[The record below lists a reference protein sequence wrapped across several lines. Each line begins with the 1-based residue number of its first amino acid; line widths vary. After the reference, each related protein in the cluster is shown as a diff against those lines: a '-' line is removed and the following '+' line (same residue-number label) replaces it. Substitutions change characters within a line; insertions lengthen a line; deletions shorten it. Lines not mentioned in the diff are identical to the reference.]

1 MNHNFKRRYQR
12 LERDYPNKK
21 MGEKLGLINNSDIN
35 NEIGYY
41 KEGPKIYW
49 KFYSSKLKYREAAE
63 YIKTIDIGLPFEL
76 NCIIAEFVIEKSY
89 IELIFLQFFPT
100 IYPFRRPFFEILNCE
115 FNSKNQSD
123 KENNLKKIFKMHRR
137 KLWNANIL
145 IDKDILDLYVDLDL
159 EKYL

>member
-1 MNHNFKRRYQR
+1 MNHNFEKRYQR

-21 MGEKLGLINNSDIN
+21 MGKELGLINNSDIN

-63 YIKTIDIGLPFEL
+63 YIKTIDIGLPIEL
-76 NCIIAEFVIEKSY
+76 NYIIAEFVLEKSY
-89 IELIFLQFFPT
+89 IELIFLQFFPI

-115 FNSKNQSD
+115 FNSKNQID
-123 KENNLKKIFKMHRR
+123 KENNFKKIFKRHHR
-137 KLWNANIL
+137 KFWDANIL

-159 EKYL
+159 DKYL